1 MNSFDLAL
9 LRILAKCAE
18 QNRVKSYN
26 DVTGSVAKPDNNK
39 CPCDMAC
46 EGELGTAC
54 YMCNAGTVSAGLF
67 PLLYNSCWCQSR
79 SEIPWSSAPEH
90 HTQPGNK
97 ALVWLPRL
105 PCSCF
110 TGWNETPC
118 RVRIMPAMLHPN
130 TGRESYTAGFKHSP
144 RQGDFNLMPV
154 KVSIL
159 FSNAPNPSFESPWQS
174 NLCSLDCPSYICS
187 R

>member
-118 RVRIMPAMLHPN
+118 RVRI
-130 TGRESYTAGFKHSP
+130 TGRERATLRDSNTLQGKEIWIWCQSKSAFSFLMHQIPLLNLHDRVICVAWIARLTFAAGKSP
-144 RQGDFNLMPV
+144 H
-154 KVSIL
+154 
-159 FSNAPNPSFESPWQS
+159 
-174 NLCSLDCPSYICS
+174 
-187 R
+187 